1 MAKVFMGMSLTK
13 RIEGELYHIWS
24 AYTAL
29 YQADRDADF
38 VRAHLRGVKS
48 VRVLPMKYKKAPKK
62 IYAVW
67 YRK

>member
-48 VRVLPMKYKKAPKK
+48 VRVLPIHQGGSWP
-62 IYAVW
+62 VPTVGVSW
-67 YRK
+67 

>member
-29 YQADRDADF
+29 CQADRDAGTT
-38 VRAHLRGVKS
+38 AKWW
-48 VRVLPMKYKKAPKK
+48 
-62 IYAVW
+62 AVCLLN
-67 YRK
+67 Y